1 MDICVETFDYRKER
15 EMNMKKNFRRVA
27 AVLVLAVMMMALL
40 TGCGAKGEVKKT
52 ISNFETACNSL
63 DVRAMLECVNPTLSK
78 PILAAM
84 DLFGMEDTSGALD
97 ELVGLLGIFP
107 GAGDKTAEFVKAVK
121 IKPVDFTF
129 NEDNDECIVVAELS
143 YGLGKTENIAMEMV
157 LKNEVWY
164 ISGIN
169 F

>member
-1 MDICVETFDYRKER
+1 
-15 EMNMKKNFRRVA
+15 MKKNFRRVA

-52 ISNFETACNSL
+52 ISNFETACHAL
-63 DVRAMLECVNPTLSK
+63 DVRAMLECVNPTISK

-97 ELVGLLGIFP
+97 ELVGILGIFE
-107 GAGDKTAEFVKAVK
+107 GAGEKTTEFVQSVK
-121 IKPVDFTF
+121 IKPVDYTF
-129 NEDNDECIVVAELS
+129 NADKDECIVVAELS
-143 YGLGKTENIAMEMV
+143 YGEEKTENITMEMV